1 MEKQSI
7 KNIDMAHSD
16 FSWRKLLS
24 FFGVAML
31 FFVAVVT
38 ISTGANVIYGGQAFN
53 GVMTCFGGASAIALS
68 VILYKDYQKWAD
80 ENKST
85 KNKLY

>member
-1 MEKQSI
+1 
-7 KNIDMAHSD
+7 MAHSD

-24 FFGVAML
+24 FIGAAVL
-31 FFVAVVT
+31 VFVAFVT
-38 ISTGANVIYGGQAFN
+38 ISTGANVIYNGHIFN
-53 GVMTCFGGASAIALS
+53 GVMTCFGGASAIVLA

-80 ENKST
+80 ENKSA